1 LLPMQLMMLAILVL
15 LCYHLVD
22 VFAQFFQFQGGG
34 GGINLED
41 LMGGGAFGGGG
52 GRGGHQYE
60 ELPQEEDDDEE
71 VDLYEILG
79 IQPEASGREIKKA
92 YRELSVKYHPD
103 KNPSKEA
110 VTKFNEVT
118 EAYEI
123 LSDQERRVLY
133 DHGGIKAAK
142 KGPEQEGMGSPFDMF
157 FGGGGQ
163 KQSNRGRNMDIEL
176 PVTLEDLY
184 NGNEKSATIKR
195 RIVCR
200 NCKKKPN
207 SPRCRDCGAC
217 PKEKKMVHRRAGPGM
232 VVQQEVMVESKEK
245 CKREEKTLSATIEK
259 GMPDGEDITF
269 KYESEQ
275 KPGQIPGDVVL
286 KLKTVQHPTFK
297 RNRET
302 LSMKLTIPL
311 RAALLGFE
319 TSFQHL
325 DGHTVKIK
333 RTGVTKPMQSIRI
346 KGEGMPKH
354 GVSSEFGDLIVQ
366 FTVEFPQAID
376 AELAAGLSSLLPTFG
391 ASDLKIGPAA

>member
-1 LLPMQLMMLAILVL
+1 MHAVL
-15 LCYHLVD
+15 LLLCCHCIAVA
-22 VFAQFFQFQGGG
+22 AQFFQFQSGG

-41 LMGGGAFGGGG
+41 LMGGGFGGFGGGGGGG
-52 GRGGHQYE
+52 GRGGGYE
-60 ELPQEEDDDEE
+60 ELPEKEEEEEE

-79 IQPEASGREIKKA
+79 LQPEATDREIKKA
-92 YRELSVKYHPD
+92 YRKLSVEYHPD
-103 KNPSKEA
+103 KSTGNEA
-110 VTKFNEVT
+110 KFREVT

-123 LSDQERRVLY
+123 LSDKEKRVLY
-133 DHGGIKAAK
+133 DYSGIAAAR
-142 KGPEQEGMGSPFDMF
+142 KGAEAQEQGMSPFDMF
-157 FGGGGQ
+157 FGGGG
-163 KQSNRGRNMDIEL
+163 KKEGARGRNMDIEL

-200 NCKKKPN
+200 NCKKKAHL
-207 SPRCRDCGAC
+207 PRCRDCGAC

-259 GMPDGEDITF
+259 GMPDGEDIVF

-286 KLKTVQHPTFK
+286 KLKTVQHPSFK
-297 RNRET
+297 RSRDT
-302 LSMKLTIPL
+302 LSMKLSIPL

-319 TSFQHL
+319 TSFKHL
-325 DGHTVKIK
+325 DGHTVNLK
-333 RTGVTKPMQSIRI
+333 RTGVTKPMQTIRI

-354 GVSSEFGDLIVQ
+354 GTPSEFGDLIIT
-366 FTVEFPQAID
+366 FTVEFPAAIEPEM
-376 AELAAGLSSLLPTFG
+376 ASGLENLLPAFAGTDIKLS
-391 ASDLKIGPAA
+391 A